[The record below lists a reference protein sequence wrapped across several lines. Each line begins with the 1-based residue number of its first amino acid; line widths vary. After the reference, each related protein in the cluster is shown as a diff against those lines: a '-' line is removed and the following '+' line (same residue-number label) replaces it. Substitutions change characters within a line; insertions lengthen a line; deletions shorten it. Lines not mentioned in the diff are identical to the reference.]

1 MVKVPDKIFQQ
12 VVDTFGQ
19 FFQKIAHLPAE
30 KIAMDVLNEEKV
42 HDQIKLL
49 CDTLNIDVT
58 ALKGKKILEV
68 GSGLGIFL
76 AVTRRDYHAKTY
88 GLEPSGEGFTSS
100 HSISKDVLRSYGID
114 SNIVLD
120 AKGEQIPFEDNYF
133 DIIFS
138 STVLEHTENPQ
149 KVITEAVRVLKPGGY
164 LQFVFPNY
172 GSFFEGH
179 YAIFWIPYLN
189 HRLAYFWIKL
199 WGRNPEFMK
208 TIQLLNYFKV
218 KKWIS
223 KMNQV
228 KVITF
233 GEEIFRQRMLQLDI
247 KDWAGL
253 GKIKKWLQ
261 LVNKLKLI
269 PLVTSL
275 IIMIKSFEPI
285 VLTLQKKVGR

>member
-1 MVKVPDKIFQQ
+1 MVNVPDKIFQQ
-12 VVDTFGQ
+12 VVDTYGEY
-19 FFQKIAHLPAE
+19 FQNIAHLPAE
-30 KIAMDVLNEEKV
+30 KIVTDVLNEEKV

-49 CDTLNIDVT
+49 CDTLNIETTV
-58 ALKGKKILEV
+58 LKDKKILEV

-76 AVTRRDYHAKTY
+76 AVTRRDYHTETY
-88 GLEPSGEGFTSS
+88 GLEPSGEGFASS
-100 HSISKDVLRSYGID
+100 YSISKEILRSYDID

-189 HRLAYFWIKL
+189 HRLAHFWIKL
-199 WGRNPEFMK
+199 WGREPEFMK

-223 KMNQV
+223 NMNQV
-228 KVITF
+228 IVITF

-253 GKIKKWLQ
+253 GKIKKWLN
-261 LVNKLKLI
+261 LVNKFRLI

-275 IIMIKSFEPI
+275 LIMIKSFEPI
-285 VLTLQKKVGR
+285 VLTLQKKAEK